1 MIHKSYTLLEES
13 IGYVFNDKDLLKR
26 ALTHSSYANEQRI
39 NKLGDYERLEFLG
52 DAVLELVSSEFFYHQ
67 FPNLPEGQL
76 TKKRSSHVCEP
87 ALAYCARDFG
97 LDQYIMLGKGEEMTG
112 GRNRD
117 SIISDASA
125 DADSEATADADA
137 SADSEADAD
146 ADASADS
153 NADADADASADS
165 DADADSDATADS
177 DASADADSDATSDS
191 DATADAGHNT
201 LTNGNNTIINVTDNS
216 SGYIAMSLSTLI
228 MMESLLGNQ
237 NSEQIEPLVSKFS
250 TILNELLQEENS
262 NRKAIL
268 DVIKSLNKEE

>member
-117 SIISDASA
+117 SIISDVCEAVIGAMYLDGGMKPAHDFIHKYILS
-125 DADSEATADADA
+125 DLENKTLFFDSK
-137 SADSEADAD
+137 S
-146 ADASADS
+146 
-153 NADADADASADS
+153 
-165 DADADSDATADS
+165 
-177 DASADADSDATSDS
+177 
-191 DATADAGHNT
+191 
-201 LTNGNNTIINVTDNS
+201 I
-216 SGYIAMSLSTLI
+216 
-228 MMESLLGNQ
+228 
-237 NSEQIEPLVSKFS
+237 
-250 TILNELLQEENS
+250 LQEMVQANNHSSLEYRLIGENGPDHDKEFTVQVLVGGTPTGTGVGKTK
-262 NRKAIL
+262 KAAEQKAAYEAIMC
-268 DVIKSLNKEE
+268 IKSKS